1 MTRIYRKVILGHQTD
16 FFKCSDCL
24 DKANEPKMVWESRYV
39 EVVGPGDGNPGVWE
53 ETPLDK
59 CDYCGAVDL
68 ESQEEMHQWCHDMD
82 QQQWEED
89 ERMWMDHI
97 APDTHNPQ
105 KDDIWEYK

>member
-1 MTRIYRKVILGHQTD
+1 MTRIYRKVILGHKTN

-24 DKANEPKMVWESRYV
+24 DKANEPQMVWESRYV
-39 EVVGPGDGNPGVWE
+39 EVVGPGDGNAGVWE
-53 ETPLDK
+53 EAPLDK

-97 APDTHNPQ
+97 APDTYNPQ
-105 KDDIWEYK
+105 ELK